1 MTKKLMALLL
11 AVLMAVSLLPMP
23 AMAGDA
29 QVITDLS
36 GISAGGSYVVD
47 KSVKDIVLSAP
58 LTLDKDVTLELT
70 GQTVTLKLADGESY
84 ADASVFHVESGS
96 LTFKGSGTV
105 KVPDNASGVVVAKDA
120 AVTISGEVGIS
131 GGASGVKAVVG
142 ASGVKIRVNTLGK
155 IESANGINLSGAS
168 GEIKIASGTVKG
180 SVCAIA
186 PDKDNALTLGK
197 MLDGSTLYIGGTAAT
212 GEQLAA
218 APTAEMKELVFDDG
232 KAPALTISSAVRTSE
247 TEGSVTFTASKA
259 GTYYYQLD
267 GEPASAAD
275 IMKDEAKAE
284 LVRGANTISLKDLD
298 AKAHTVYIAA
308 KDAFGHTTELLTAAI
323 PAVLAAPTAPVW
335 DGKKAAW
342 TGVEGVNDYTVQLY
356 LGSDAYGNPI
366 PVNGASATDDL
377 SDVMKDDGVYTFA
390 VRSVGTNTVGAWSE
404 RSAETVR
411 DTAAPI
417 LTVPADGVK
426 RTAQDTA
433 TVAFVSSEDG
443 KLYYVLN
450 DDAAD
455 VFTSGSTMALTKG
468 EGNTLTLTGLAD
480 SAAVVVRYAAEDG
493 LGNRGE
499 VQTVTVPLYL
509 AAPATLTWVNGTS
522 TAMWSEVPGAA
533 SYCVQLYKDGAE
545 VTPAVTADTTSYTF
559 TLEESGSY
567 TFKVQAVNGD
577 ILSAWS
583 EASGALA
590 IDKTAPA
597 ISGESASRTDASN
610 GSVTFTSDEAGKA
623 YYIVGG
629 EKPTQDALL
638 ASANVKDIASGETKI
653 DLSGLG
659 AEATNVYLM
668 VVDAA
673 GNRSDVKT
681 VKVPVYLAKPTT
693 ITWVNN
699 TATAMWN
706 AVSGAEAYNIQLLR
720 DGSDYGNVIVVNGG
734 STTTSDLASHMNDD
748 GVYTFRVQAA
758 AAGTQSE
765 WSDASATSY
774 KRDTQKPT
782 IKGEPSK
789 RIDAKTAEFYF
800 TSSEDGTYY
809 YMVGSVNGGVPTAEQ
824 IANDKNPHGGCTNA
838 RTTIKLSDIA
848 DTNARKVYVVVRD
861 KSGNLSDVF
870 TITVPAYSAQPTP
883 TPTPAP
889 TATPTSAPKTYT
901 VTLQGG
907 TGYTIA
913 ATGGSKSPV
922 NAGGSF
928 SFTVTPSN
936 GYTRGNGFAVK
947 ANGTTLTSNNG
958 VYTISNINANQ
969 TVSVSGIVKSQNTGG
984 GTLPAAPAITTT
996 TLAAA
1001 TMGKEYRQQIT
1012 ATGGTPIT
1020 WSYSGTLP
1028 DGMTLATNTGIL
1040 SGTPTQE
1047 GSFRFAVKATNST
1060 GFSTRQMTLVVA
1072 GSEYTVTKGANS
1084 EWTQGGDKG
1093 IEFSGSGKGT
1103 FTVKVDG
1110 AAVAAGKYTASADG
1124 STVTLKPE
1132 YLDTLAAGSHT
1143 VTLVY
1148 GDGSAKAKFTIKAKD
1163 KTVAP
1168 TVSSQ
1173 PASASVNAD
1182 SSATFTVTASG
1193 TTPLLCQWQVDKND
1207 GSGWTDISGA
1217 VNASYTVE
1225 KVTAEQNGWKYRCVI
1240 KNAAGSV
1247 ESNAATLTV
1256 KEAIGDVKKN
1266 DDTKDTT
1273 SSGGLGRI
1281 LLITGII
1288 VAVLALGA
1296 GLYFY
1301 FRRRSASRYTE
1312 DDTAW
1317 RK

>member
-96 LTFKGSGTV
+96 LTLKGSGTV

-212 GEQLAA
+212 EEQLAA
-218 APTAEMKELVFDDG
+218 APTAEMRELVFDDG
-232 KAPALTISSAVRTSE
+232 KAPALTISSAARTSE

-298 AKAHTVYIAA
+298 ANTHTIYIAA

-342 TGVEGVNDYTVQLY
+342 TGVEGVNDYIVQLY
-356 LGSDAYGNPI
+356 LGSDAYGDPI

-390 VRSVGTNTVGAWSE
+390 VRSVGANTVGAWSE

-468 EGNTLTLTGLAD
+468 EDNTLTLTGLAD

-499 VQTVTVPLYL
+499 AQTVTVPLYL

-533 SYCVQLYKDGAE
+533 SYCVQLYKDGTE
-545 VTPAVTADTTSYTF
+545 VAPAVTADTTSYTF

-583 EASGALA
+583 EASGALT

-597 ISGESASRTDASN
+597 VSGESASRTDASN

-629 EKPTQDALL
+629 EKPAQDALL

-673 GNRSDVKT
+673 GNKSDIKT

-800 TSSEDGTYY
+800 TSSEAGTYY
-809 YMVGSVNGGVPTAEQ
+809 YTVDHVNSGAPTAEQ
-824 IANDKNPHGGCTNA
+824 IANDKNPNGGCTNV
-838 RTTIKLSDIA
+838 RTTINLKDIA

-870 TITVPAYSAQPTP
+870 TITIPAYSAQPTP

-889 TATPTSAPKTYT
+889 TATPTPAPKTYT

-936 GYTRGNGFAVK
+936 GYTRGNGFSVK

-984 GTLPAAPAITTT
+984 GMLPAAPAITTT

-1028 DGMTLATNTGIL
+1028 DGMTLAANTGIL

-1093 IEFSGSGKGT
+1093 IDFSGSGKGT

-1266 DDTKDTT
+1266 DDTKDTAA
-1273 SSGGLGRI
+1273 SGGLGRI

-1317 RK
+1317 RR

>member
-29 QVITDLS
+29 QVITDLL

-96 LTFKGSGTV
+96 LTLKGSGTV

-212 GEQLAA
+212 EEQLAA
-218 APTAEMKELVFDDG
+218 APTAEMRELVFDDG
-232 KAPALTISSAVRTSE
+232 KAPALTISSAARTSE

-298 AKAHTVYIAA
+298 ANAHTVYIAA

-342 TGVEGVNDYTVQLY
+342 TGVEGVNDYIVQLY
-356 LGSDAYGNPI
+356 LGSDAYGDPI

-390 VRSVGTNTVGAWSE
+390 VRSVGANTVGAWSE

-468 EGNTLTLTGLAD
+468 EDNTLTLTGLAD

-567 TFKVQAVNGD
+567 TFKVQALNGD

-583 EASGALA
+583 EASGALT

-597 ISGESASRTDASN
+597 VSGESASRTDASN
-610 GSVTFTSDEAGKA
+610 GSVTFTSDEAGKV

-734 STTTSDLASHMNDD
+734 STTTSDLAPHMNDD

-800 TSSEDGTYY
+800 TSSEAGTYY
-809 YMVGSVNGGVPTAEQ
+809 YTVDHVNSGAPTAEQ
-824 IANDKNPHGGCTNA
+824 IADDKNPNGGCTNV
-838 RTTIKLSDIA
+838 RTTIKLKDIA

-870 TITVPAYSAQPTP
+870 TITIPAYSAQPTP

-889 TATPTSAPKTYT
+889 TATPTSAPTTYT

-936 GYTRGNGFAVK
+936 GYTRGNGFSVK

-1028 DGMTLATNTGIL
+1028 DGMTLAANTGIL

-1060 GFSTRQMTLVVA
+1060 GFSTRQLTLVVA

-1093 IEFSGSGKGT
+1093 IDFSGSGKGT

-1273 SSGGLGRI
+1273 ASGGLGRI

-1312 DDTAW
+1312 DETTW

>member
-96 LTFKGSGTV
+96 LTLKGSGTV

-212 GEQLAA
+212 EAQLAA
-218 APTAEMKELVFDDG
+218 APTAEMRELVFDDG
-232 KAPALTISSAVRTSE
+232 KAPALTISSAARTSE

-298 AKAHTVYIAA
+298 ANTHTVYIAA

-356 LGSDAYGNPI
+356 LGSDAYGYPI

-390 VRSVGTNTVGAWSE
+390 VRSVGANTVGAWSE

-455 VFTSGSTMALTKG
+455 VFTSGSTTALTKG
-468 EGNTLTLTGLAD
+468 EDNTLTLTGLAD

-499 VQTVTVPLYL
+499 VQSVTVPLYL

-610 GSVTFTSDEAGKA
+610 GSVTFTSDEAGKV

-659 AEATNVYLM
+659 AEATNVYLI

-673 GNRSDVKT
+673 GNKSDIKT

-734 STTTSDLASHMNDD
+734 SVTTSDLAPHMNDD

-824 IANDKNPHGGCTNA
+824 IADDKNPHGGCTNA

-889 TATPTSAPKTYT
+889 TATPTPAPKTYT

-936 GYTRGNGFAVK
+936 GYTRGNGFSVK

-969 TVSVSGIVKSQNTGG
+969 TVSVSGIVKRQNTGG

-1028 DGMTLATNTGIL
+1028 DGMTLAANTGIL

-1093 IEFSGSGKGT
+1093 IDFSGSGKGT

>member
-96 LTFKGSGTV
+96 LTLKGSGTV

-212 GEQLAA
+212 EEQLAA

-298 AKAHTVYIAA
+298 ANAHTVYIAA

-356 LGSDAYGNPI
+356 LGSDAYGDPI

-390 VRSVGTNTVGAWSE
+390 VRSVGANTVGAWSE

-468 EGNTLTLTGLAD
+468 EDNTLTLTGLAD

-522 TAMWSEVPGAA
+522 TAIWSEVPGAA

-545 VTPAVTADTTSYTF
+545 VAPAVTADTTSYTF

-597 ISGESASRTDASN
+597 VSGESASRTDASN
-610 GSVTFTSDEAGKA
+610 GSVTFTSDEAGKV

-673 GNRSDVKT
+673 GNKSDIKT

-734 STTTSDLASHMNDD
+734 SITTSDLAPHMNDD

-800 TSSEDGTYY
+800 TSSEEGTYY

-824 IANDKNPHGGCTNA
+824 IADDKNPHGGCTNV
-838 RTTIKLSDIA
+838 RTTITLKDIA

-870 TITVPAYSAQPTP
+870 TITIPAYSAQPTP

-889 TATPTSAPKTYT
+889 TATPTPAPKTYT

-936 GYTRGNGFAVK
+936 GYTRGNGFSVK

-1028 DGMTLATNTGIL
+1028 DGMTLAANTGIL

-1266 DDTKDTT
+1266 DDTKDTAA
-1273 SSGGLGRI
+1273 SGGLGRI

>member
-96 LTFKGSGTV
+96 LTLKGSGTV

-212 GEQLAA
+212 EEQLAA
-218 APTAEMKELVFDDG
+218 APTAEMRELVFDDG
-232 KAPALTISSAVRTSE
+232 KAPTLTISSAVRTSE

-298 AKAHTVYIAA
+298 ANAHTVYIAA

-356 LGSDAYGNPI
+356 LGSDAYGDPI

-377 SDVMKDDGVYTFA
+377 SDVMKADGVYTFA
-390 VRSVGTNTVGAWSE
+390 VRSVGANTVGAWSE

-468 EGNTLTLTGLAD
+468 EDNTLTLTGLAD

-499 VQTVTVPLYL
+499 VQSVTVPLYL

-610 GSVTFTSDEAGKA
+610 GSVTFTSDEAGKV

-659 AEATNVYLM
+659 AEATNVYLI

-673 GNRSDVKT
+673 GNKSDIKT

-734 STTTSDLASHMNDD
+734 SVTTSDLAPHMNDD

-824 IANDKNPHGGCTNA
+824 IADDKNPHGGCTNA

-889 TATPTSAPKTYT
+889 TATPTPAPKTYT

-936 GYTRGNGFAVK
+936 GYTRGNGFSVK

-1028 DGMTLATNTGIL
+1028 DGMTLAANTGIL

-1060 GFSTRQMTLVVA
+1060 GFSTRRMTLVVA

-1093 IEFSGSGKGT
+1093 IDFSGSGKGT

>member
-96 LTFKGSGTV
+96 LTLKGSGTV

-212 GEQLAA
+212 EEQLAA

-232 KAPALTISSAVRTSE
+232 KALALTISSAVRTSE

-298 AKAHTVYIAA
+298 ANAHTVYIAA

-342 TGVEGVNDYTVQLY
+342 TGVEGVNDYIVQLY
-356 LGSDAYGNPI
+356 LGSDAYGDPI

-390 VRSVGTNTVGAWSE
+390 VRSVGANTVGAWSE

-433 TVAFVSSEDG
+433 TVAFVSNEDG

-468 EGNTLTLTGLAD
+468 EDNTLTLTGLAD

-567 TFKVQAVNGD
+567 TFKVQALNGD

-673 GNRSDVKT
+673 GNKSDIKT

-734 STTTSDLASHMNDD
+734 STTTSDLAPHMNDD

-824 IANDKNPHGGCTNA
+824 IADDKNPHGGCTNV
-838 RTTIKLSDIA
+838 RTTINLKDIA

-870 TITVPAYSAQPTP
+870 TITIPAYSAQPTP

-889 TATPTSAPKTYT
+889 TATPTSAPTTYT

-936 GYTRGNGFAVK
+936 GYTRGNGFSVK

-1028 DGMTLATNTGIL
+1028 DGMTLAANTGIL

-1317 RK
+1317 RR

>member
-96 LTFKGSGTV
+96 LTLKGSGTV

-298 AKAHTVYIAA
+298 ANAHTVYIAA

-356 LGSDAYGNPI
+356 LGSDAYGDPI

-390 VRSVGTNTVGAWSE
+390 VRSVGANTVGAWSE

-468 EGNTLTLTGLAD
+468 EDNTLTLTGLAD

-499 VQTVTVPLYL
+499 VQSVTVPLYL

-597 ISGESASRTDASN
+597 VSGESASRTDASN

-693 ITWVNN
+693 LTWVNG
-699 TATAMWN
+699 TSTAMWSEVPG
-706 AVSGAEAYNIQLLR
+706 AVSYCVQLYKDGAGGHACRYRGYDQLHLHA
-720 DGSDYGNVIVVNGG
+720 G
-734 STTTSDLASHMNDD
+734 
-748 GVYTFRVQAA
+748 RVRLLHLQG
-758 AAGTQSE
+758 AGRQRRYSE
-765 WSDASATSY
+765 
-774 KRDTQKPT
+774 RV
-782 IKGEPSK
+782 
-789 RIDAKTAEFYF
+789 
-800 TSSEDGTYY
+800 
-809 YMVGSVNGGVPTAEQ
+809 VGSE
-824 IANDKNPHGGCTNA
+824 
-838 RTTIKLSDIA
+838 
-848 DTNARKVYVVVRD
+848 
-861 KSGNLSDVF
+861 
-870 TITVPAYSAQPTP
+870 
-883 TPTPAP
+883 
-889 TATPTSAPKTYT
+889 
-901 VTLQGG
+901 
-907 TGYTIA
+907 
-913 ATGGSKSPV
+913 
-922 NAGGSF
+922 
-928 SFTVTPSN
+928 
-936 GYTRGNGFAVK
+936 
-947 ANGTTLTSNNG
+947 
-958 VYTISNINANQ
+958 
-969 TVSVSGIVKSQNTGG
+969 
-984 GTLPAAPAITTT
+984 
-996 TLAAA
+996 
-1001 TMGKEYRQQIT
+1001 
-1012 ATGGTPIT
+1012 
-1020 WSYSGTLP
+1020 
-1028 DGMTLATNTGIL
+1028 
-1040 SGTPTQE
+1040 
-1047 GSFRFAVKATNST
+1047 
-1060 GFSTRQMTLVVA
+1060 
-1072 GSEYTVTKGANS
+1072 
-1084 EWTQGGDKG
+1084 
-1093 IEFSGSGKGT
+1093 
-1103 FTVKVDG
+1103 
-1110 AAVAAGKYTASADG
+1110 
-1124 STVTLKPE
+1124 
-1132 YLDTLAAGSHT
+1132 
-1143 VTLVY
+1143 
-1148 GDGSAKAKFTIKAKD
+1148 
-1163 KTVAP
+1163 
-1168 TVSSQ
+1168 
-1173 PASASVNAD
+1173 
-1182 SSATFTVTASG
+1182 
-1193 TTPLLCQWQVDKND
+1193 
-1207 GSGWTDISGA
+1207 
-1217 VNASYTVE
+1217 
-1225 KVTAEQNGWKYRCVI
+1225 
-1240 KNAAGSV
+1240 
-1247 ESNAATLTV
+1247 
-1256 KEAIGDVKKN
+1256 
-1266 DDTKDTT
+1266 
-1273 SSGGLGRI
+1273 
-1281 LLITGII
+1281 
-1288 VAVLALGA
+1288 
-1296 GLYFY
+1296 
-1301 FRRRSASRYTE
+1301 RRSRH
-1312 DDTAW
+1312 
-1317 RK
+1317 R